1 MRKTVLLSLLL
12 LLTVLQC
19 HAQEGY
25 THLNLA
31 GGWMHQD
38 AWSATLAME
47 FSKRYHD
54 SYELFGDA
62 YKSNVDNSKNW
73 LVGAAYKPML
83 TRSKNTFLKLRVGAG
98 IGSNTEH
105 FIGALQAGLELG
117 YVLPGNVVLMLQQKN
132 EGVLRVNHN
141 FRTGLLAGI
150 KVPL

>member
-1 MRKTVLLSLLL
+1 MRKTLLLSLLL
-12 LLTVLQC
+12 LVVLPC
-19 HAQEGY
+19 RAQEGY
-25 THLNLA
+25 THLNVA
-31 GGWMHQD
+31 GGWMYKD
-38 AWSATLAME
+38 ALTANLALE
-47 FSKRYHD
+47 FSKRHYN
-54 SYELFGDA
+54 SCEIFGDA
-62 YKSNVDNSKNW
+62 YKSNVDDSKSW
-73 LVGAAYKPML
+73 LVGAAYKPMI

-150 KVPL
+150 KIPL

>member
-1 MRKTVLLSLLL
+1 MRKPLLLSLLL
-12 LLTVLQC
+12 LIVLPC
-19 HAQEGY
+19 RAQEGY

-31 GGWMHQD
+31 GGWMYKD
-38 AWSATLAME
+38 ALTANLALE
-47 FSKRYHD
+47 FSKRHYN
-54 SYELFGDA
+54 SYEIFGDA
-62 YKSNVDNSKNW
+62 YKSNVDDSKNW

-83 TRSKNTFLKLRVGAG
+83 TRSRNTFLKLRLGAG

-150 KVPL
+150 KIPL